1 MSQFVRS
8 QVETKKESKKMTFL
22 LIQSIDVSIYSKM
35 ENIFEATVGALTS
48 LITITTIDFTWRSW
62 SSGNGRR
69 LSDQVVVSLNPNIL
83 YFLDQFSDLFV

>member
-22 LIQSIDVSIYSKM
+22 LIQSIDVSLYSKM

-48 LITITTIDFTWRSW
+48 LITITTIDFTWRPL